1 MEVDSYTNSHEA
13 QLLITKGE
21 QQYWTSQQPLSPSN
35 FVHDYDHRFNLPVNA
50 PSGTWEVKQ
59 VKLISN
65 DGTYIYSKDLL
76 ISKGYQTSVNLT
88 NPVADEVNPELISI
102 QNLAVSGIDSN
113 PNTNIVVSIQ
123 ASVSDA
129 QNDFSRAAG
138 GLKSPNYD
146 GGGGVVSDW
155 ALLDLQTSPFTAD
168 FAWVL
173 DPKTASG
180 NYTIDSLRFY
190 DTAGNRT
197 THRGT
202 SSDLDNYGDYVITI
216 NNPIEDTH
224 TPELSDFS
232 LSGYIDNDSR
242 KILKIETNIN
252 NGEPGNTELRRQYV
266 RIQSP
271 DIGNYDTDN
280 FVSQP
285 LGSFE
290 NVAYIKLPRG
300 APDGMYSVDFFFV
313 VDNALN
319 DNKLTNQELVNT
331 FGEGK
336 TKVVFGTSENCPAI
350 TSSPNFSAN
359 ENQTAIGN
367 VTVATNCT
375 SNSFQLSGQDQA
387 SISIDSSGVLT
398 FNTAPDYETKSSYTV
413 DLTVTDT
420 VSNETASQTLLIT
433 INNLND
439 NNPVITSS
447 NTFTINENETN
458 VGTIVATDADGDPIS
473 FALSGVDAGYF
484 SLGAASGVLSFLTAA
499 DYEEQASYSIVVTA
513 SDGENSVDQT
523 ITVSLNDVNDTCPTI
538 TSPST
543 YSADENQTV
552 IGNITVD
559 SACTNIIFEIAGT
572 DQNLLTVNNLTGALA
587 FVNAPDFES
596 KNQFSAIA
604 KATDGNNN
612 VSQKAIAISVNNLN
626 DNFPVITSSNS
637 RNMDEGE
644 TAVITVNATD
654 ADDSSDPGFTNFS
667 YTINGVDANF
677 FSIDGAGNIVFS
689 SSSDFETQSN
699 YSITVNVS
707 DGLNITSQA
716 ISVSLNDLNDE
727 VPVFT
732 SASSW
737 TIDENN
743 TIVGSVTAIDQD
755 ANSTLSYSISGGDD
769 AGAFILN
776 ANNGTLEFATAPDYE
791 TKTSYNLEVTV
802 SDGANTA
809 SQNITV
815 AVNNLDDNDPI
826 FTSPST
832 INVNENESFI
842 GTLTATDADGE
853 TITFAPTEAALIIDE
868 ITGDISWS
876 PSILSND
883 NLSNYEWYQRNNA
896 GLPYSFQVYAYSGQ
910 STVTMIL
917 TINVLNVNEAPERL
931 SGGVKDWGCIKKR
944 Q

>member
-1 MEVDSYTNSHEA
+1 M
-13 QLLITKGE
+13 
-21 QQYWTSQQPLSPSN
+21 
-35 FVHDYDHRFNLPVNA
+35 
-50 PSGTWEVKQ
+50 
-59 VKLISN
+59 
-65 DGTYIYSKDLL
+65 
-76 ISKGYQTSVNLT
+76 
-88 NPVADEVNPELISI
+88 
-102 QNLAVSGIDSN
+102 
-113 PNTNIVVSIQ
+113 
-123 ASVSDA
+123 
-129 QNDFSRAAG
+129 
-138 GLKSPNYD
+138 
-146 GGGGVVSDW
+146 
-155 ALLDLQTSPFTAD
+155 
-168 FAWVL
+168 
-173 DPKTASG
+173 
-180 NYTIDSLRFY
+180 
-190 DTAGNRT
+190 
-197 THRGT
+197 
-202 SSDLDNYGDYVITI
+202 
-216 NNPIEDTH
+216 
-224 TPELSDFS
+224 
-232 LSGYIDNDSR
+232 
-242 KILKIETNIN
+242 
-252 NGEPGNTELRRQYV
+252 
-266 RIQSP
+266 
-271 DIGNYDTDN
+271 
-280 FVSQP
+280 
-285 LGSFE
+285 
-290 NVAYIKLPRG
+290 
-300 APDGMYSVDFFFV
+300 
-313 VDNALN
+313 
-319 DNKLTNQELVNT
+319 
-331 FGEGK
+331 
-336 TKVVFGTSENCPAI
+336 
-350 TSSPNFSAN
+350 
-359 ENQTAIGN
+359 
-367 VTVATNCT
+367 
-375 SNSFQLSGQDQA
+375 
-387 SISIDSSGVLT
+387 
-398 FNTAPDYETKSSYTV
+398 
-413 DLTVTDT
+413 
-420 VSNETASQTLLIT
+420 
-433 INNLND
+433 
-439 NNPVITSS
+439 
-447 NTFTINENETN
+447 
-458 VGTIVATDADGDPIS
+458 
-473 FALSGVDAGYF
+473 
-484 SLGAASGVLSFLTAA
+484 LSFLTAA

-743 TIVGSVTAIDQD
+743 TIVGSVTATDQD

-842 GTLTATDADGE
+842 GTLTATDADGD
-853 TITFAPTEAALIIDE
+853 TITFGAPTEAALIIDE

-896 GLPYSFQVYAYSGQ
+896 GLPYSFQVKAYAGQ

-931 SGGVKDWGCIKKR
+931 SGGVKDCGLYQEETVTDLNACIYDDDGDTLSYTLTGGTDSSVINITSNGIVSVGGDLADFENPLDVNGDNIYEYQVNVSDGQLSTLLNITDTIANMNDNRAYVNPQNITINENQKWNILDLKPLVIDADGLPEVSSAFPGSWSFGLCGGLDQNKFNLYQFDPDDEFSNDRVQFIDKPNYENPHDSNSDNIYEFDIKVADGGGFGPCNPMTVTVENINETPTFSYQNEHPTTRRNFYQLRMDENQTGVTFEGSANGIYNDVTDEEGDTLSFTIEGIEEDSGINRFSANSSGIISWNESGLPNYEMQNPPR
-944 Q
+944 QS